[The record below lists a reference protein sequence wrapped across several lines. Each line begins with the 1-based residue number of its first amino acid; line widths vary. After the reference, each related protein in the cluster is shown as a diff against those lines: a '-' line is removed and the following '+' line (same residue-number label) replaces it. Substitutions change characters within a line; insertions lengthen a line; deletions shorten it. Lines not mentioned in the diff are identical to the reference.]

1 VEPSPSSPQS
11 GDPTGERSG
20 HRSGYVAIVGKPNA
34 GKSTLLNALLKQ
46 RLSIVTAKPQ
56 TTRHRVLGILSHPEY
71 QIIFL
76 DTPGVIRPRYRL
88 QESMMR
94 SVRRAIVDADLI
106 LFVADAT
113 RESPDTLSLEE
124 VADTQTVLVLNK
136 MDRIARDEALP
147 LVERYVA
154 LRSFVDV
161 VPISA
166 RKGTNLDVLLR
177 VIIDNIPQGPP
188 YYPSD
193 VVSEHP
199 ERFFVAEIIREQ
211 VFRKFA
217 QEVPY
222 SAQVN
227 IVAYNEQTESGKD
240 VIDAEII
247 VERDSQKA
255 ILIGQGGSAIKDVG
269 TRARKSIE
277 HFLGRPVYLK
287 LFVKVRKGWR
297 DNEGQLR
304 TFGYE

>member
-1 VEPSPSSPQS
+1 MDPSPTSPES
-11 GDPTGERSG
+11 ADPGGASV

-34 GKSTLLNALLKQ
+34 GKSTLLNALLEL

-56 TTRHRVLGILSHPEY
+56 TTRHRVLGILSGPEY
-71 QIIFL
+71 QVIFL
-76 DTPGVIRPRYRL
+76 DTPGVIKPRYGL

-94 SVRRAIVDADLI
+94 SVRRAIVDADLV
-106 LFVADAT
+106 LFIADVT

-124 VADTQTVLVLNK
+124 LAETPAVLVLNK
-136 MDRIARDEALP
+136 MDLIKKDDALP

-161 VPISA
+161 VPVSA
-166 RKGTNLDVLLR
+166 RKNTNLDVLLQ
-177 VIIDNIPQGPP
+177 VIVDHLPPGPP
-188 YYPSD
+188 YYPAD

-211 VFRKFA
+211 VFRKFG
-217 QEVPY
+217 QEIPY

-227 IVAYNEQTESGKD
+227 IVSYDEKSDSGRD
-240 VIDAEII
+240 IIDAEII

-255 ILIGQGGSAIKDVG
+255 ILIGRGGAAIKEVG
-269 TRARKSIE
+269 MRARKSIE
-277 HFLGRPVYLK
+277 RFLDRPVYLK

-304 TFGYE
+304 SFGYE